1 MRSDLKER
9 KERMAPSFQWWAN
22 ESHRGTLVV
31 VKMENLNWSMVELEG
46 PTEDNFLITTD
57 SPGSGRT
64 RDKGHRGR
72 KNAKQ
77 LTWVLML
84 KAHRVA
90 GCLTSIASALFGL
103 ATLIHR
109 HLASGRIDF
118 DEIEN
123 ENEHE
128 NDALV
133 EGMGREKENLAMKTR
148 FYFCTKMFLWVSVIL
163 IGFGFFFFFFTDF
176 SFFFLKIPKFIKKK
190 NQNDVVLAQ
199 LMATPN

>member
-22 ESHRGTLVV
+22 ESHHGTLVV

-109 HLASGRIDF
+109 HLASGRTDF

-133 EGMGREKENLAMKTR
+133 EGMGREKENPAMKTR

-163 IGFGFFFFFFTDF
+163 LGFGFFFFFFTDF
-176 SFFFLKIPKFIKKK
+176 SFFFS
-190 NQNDVVLAQ
+190 
-199 LMATPN
+199 

>member
-57 SPGSGRT
+57 SLGSGRT

-109 HLASGRIDF
+109 HLA
-118 DEIEN
+118 
-123 ENEHE
+123 
-128 NDALV
+128 
-133 EGMGREKENLAMKTR
+133 LAESISTKSKTR
-148 FYFCTKMFLWVSVIL
+148 TSTRMTLWWREW
-163 IGFGFFFFFFTDF
+163 GERKRTR
-176 SFFFLKIPKFIKKK
+176 
-190 NQNDVVLAQ
+190 Q
-199 LMATPN
+199 

>member
-1 MRSDLKER
+1 
-9 KERMAPSFQWWAN
+9 MAPSFQWWAN

-163 IGFGFFFFFFTDF
+163 LGFGFFFFHR
-176 SFFFLKIPKFIKKK
+176 FFFFFFKFRNLLKKK
-190 NQNDVVLAQ
+190 SKRRRFGSINGN
-199 LMATPN
+199 P

>member
-1 MRSDLKER
+1 
-9 KERMAPSFQWWAN
+9 MAPSFQWWAN

-133 EGMGREKENLAMKTR
+133 EGMGREREPGNENQVL
-148 FYFCTKMFLWVSVIL
+148 FLHQNVLVGVCDFTWIWV
-163 IGFGFFFFFFTDF
+163 FFFFFLQIFLFF
-176 SFFFLKIPKFIKKK
+176 S
-190 NQNDVVLAQ
+190 
-199 LMATPN
+199 